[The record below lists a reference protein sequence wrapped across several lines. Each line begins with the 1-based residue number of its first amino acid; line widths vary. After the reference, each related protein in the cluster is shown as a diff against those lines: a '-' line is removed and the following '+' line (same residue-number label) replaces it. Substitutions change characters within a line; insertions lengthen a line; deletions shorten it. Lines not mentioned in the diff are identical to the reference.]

1 MNTYQNAQGFLFNRK
16 FAKQFLSTKK
26 GAADELSTAAPYI
39 ISNKSIYI

>member
-16 FAKQFLSTKK
+16 FTKQFLSTKK